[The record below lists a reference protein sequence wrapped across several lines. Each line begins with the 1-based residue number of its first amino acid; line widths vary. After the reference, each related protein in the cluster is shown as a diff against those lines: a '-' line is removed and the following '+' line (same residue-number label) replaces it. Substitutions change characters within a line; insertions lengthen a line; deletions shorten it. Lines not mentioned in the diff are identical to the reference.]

1 MRRVTGIVGA
11 TGAVGQEFLQVLA
24 ERRFPVGELRLFAS
38 PRSAGQRVTFDG
50 REHTVEPLD
59 ERRLGECG
67 VAFFSAGAAVSKEW
81 GPRAAAGGAVVV
93 DNSSAFRL
101 DPEVPLVVPEVN
113 PDAIPARPGVIIA
126 NPNCTTIL
134 LAVVLEPIHRLAGL
148 ERVVVATY
156 QAASGAGAQAMQ
168 ELEDQTRALLAG
180 LPEPAPRKLPQPIA
194 FNLFPQVDVF
204 LPDAGDFTKEEMK
217 VVWETR
223 KIMGL
228 PDLKVVSTCVRVPVR
243 RAHSEAV
250 FLELE
255 RDVTVDAV
263 RAALAA
269 APGVEVVDD
278 PATARYPTPRQADGR
293 DPVLVGR
300 LRRDPTVE
308 RGLCLFLAGDQ
319 LRKGAALNAVQI
331 AEHVVRRG

>member
-1 MRRVTGIVGA
+1 MKRVIGIVGA
-11 TGAVGQEFLQVLA
+11 TGAVGHEFLQVLE
-24 ERRFPVGELRLFAS
+24 ERRFPIDELRLFAS
-38 PRSAGQRVTFDG
+38 PRSAGQRIAFRG
-50 REHTVEPLD
+50 HEHQVEPLD
-59 ERRLGECG
+59 ERRLGECQ
-67 VAFFSAGAAVSKEW
+67 VAFFSAGASVSKEW
-81 GPRAAAGGAVVV
+81 APRAVARGAVVV

-113 PDAIPARPGVIIA
+113 PDAIPAAPGIIA

-134 LAVVLEPIHRLAGL
+134 LAVVLEPIRKLAGL

-180 LPEPAPRKLPQPIA
+180 DPEPAPKKLPQPIA

-217 VVWETR
+217 VVWETQ
-223 KIMGL
+223 KIMRA

-250 FLELE
+250 FLELS
-255 RDVTVDAV
+255 RDVTVEQV
-263 RAALAA
+263 REALSK
-269 APGVEVVDD
+269 APGVELVDD
-278 PATARYPTPRQADGR
+278 PRGGRYPTPRQADGR

-300 LRRDPTVE
+300 VRKDPTVE
-308 RGLCLFLAGDQ
+308 RGLCLFLSGDQ
-319 LRKGAALNAVQI
+319 LKKGAALNAVQI
-331 AEHVVRRG
+331 AELLLRRT